1 MAIADPRPTLPDPTP
16 APPPARRP
24 GAVKSFLIEIGDI
37 GYFAADTVK
46 ALPTVP
52 RFFAEVL
59 RQSSIL
65 VRGSLLIIAAL
76 VMFIGVT
83 QVNFAYFFLKSAGA
97 SDYTGLFSGLTTP
110 RAAVPIMFGYI
121 FAAKVGGGLAAEIGA
136 MRISEEIDAL
146 EAEAINPMSYL
157 VGTRLVGA
165 ILFAPIAAVVALLAG
180 TAGSYL
186 QAIPV
191 LQGLT
196 PGSFL
201 HYHWGVQNLAD
212 QLLCIM
218 NLTIQAI
225 VIVLVSCYY
234 GYKASGGPTAVGA
247 AVARSLLVNIVL
259 IHVITAM
266 YILVFYGQDPHLPIG
281 G

>member
-1 MAIADPRPTLPDPTP
+1 MATASTP
-16 APPPARRP
+16 VPPARATPTVRP
-24 GAVKSFLIEIGDI
+24 PGRIRTFLIEVGDL
-37 GYFAADTVK
+37 GAFAVGALR

-52 RFFAEVL
+52 RFGAEVL
-59 RQSSIL
+59 RQASIL
-65 VRGSLLIIAAL
+65 VKGSLLIIAAL
-76 VMFIGVT
+76 VLFIGVT

-136 MRISEEIDAL
+136 MRISEEVDAL
-146 EAEAINPMSYL
+146 EAEGINPLSYL
-157 VGTRLVGA
+157 IGTRLLGA
-165 ILFAPIAAVVALLAG
+165 MLFAPIAAIVALLAG
-180 TAGSYL
+180 TAGSYI

-191 LQGLT
+191 LDGLT

-201 HYHWGVQNLAD
+201 HYHWGVQNLTD
-212 QLLCIM
+212 QFLAIL
-218 NLTIQAI
+218 NLTVQAMVI
-225 VIVLVSCYY
+225 VIVSCYY
-234 GYKASGGPTAVGA
+234 GYRATGGPTAVGA

-259 IHVITAM
+259 IHVITATS
-266 YILVFYGQDPHLPIG
+266 ILVFYGQDPNLPIG

>member
-1 MAIADPRPTLPDPTP
+1 VALAEAPDRLPERPR
-16 APPPARRP
+16 APRRTS
-24 GAVKSFLIEIGDI
+24 GTRAFLAEVGDI
-37 GYFAADTVK
+37 GYFAASAIRAVPST
-46 ALPTVP
+46 P
-52 RFFAEVL
+52 RFAAEIF
-59 RQSSIL
+59 RQASIL
-65 VRGSLLIIAAL
+65 VKGSTAIIGAL
-76 VMFIGVT
+76 VLFIGVT

-110 RAAVPIMFGYI
+110 RAAVPIMFGYV

-136 MRISEEIDAL
+136 MRISEEVDAL
-146 EAEAINPMSYL
+146 EAEGINPMSYL
-157 VGTRLVGA
+157 IGTRLLGA
-165 ILFAPIAAVVALLAG
+165 IIFAPIAAIVALLAG
-180 TAGSYL
+180 TAGSYI

-191 LQGLT
+191 LHGLT

-201 HYHWGVQNLAD
+201 HYHWGVQNIFD
-212 QLLCIM
+212 QLLCIL

-225 VIVLVSCYY
+225 TIVVVSCYY
-234 GYKASGGPTAVGA
+234 GYKATGGPSGVGS

-266 YILVFYGQDPHLPIG
+266 FILVFYGLDPHLPIG